1 MAMKRSEQFCLR
13 FSMDNPRH
21 VKVYQILENLNL
33 KIYKSK
39 TQFIINAIEAYI
51 EEKDEETLTRKKKK
65 RKDEFMTREQFQQE
79 REQMK
84 SEIRTELYQELIS
97 YLANSAMSGAIR
109 QMPVNN
115 QQITKEEPRQQEV
128 ITHDDKVKQLGEI
141 DSVMSEAMK
150 WS

>member
-1 MAMKRSEQFCLR
+1 
-13 FSMDNPRH
+13 
-21 VKVYQILENLNL
+21 
-33 KIYKSK
+33 
-39 TQFIINAIEAYI
+39 
-51 EEKDEETLTRKKKK
+51 
-65 RKDEFMTREQFQQE
+65 MTREQFQQE

-115 QQITKEEPRQQEV
+115 QQIITEESRQQEV
-128 ITHDDKVKQLGEI
+128 ITHEDKVKQLGEI
-141 DSVMSEAMK
+141 ESVMSEAMK

>member
-51 EEKDEETLTRKKKK
+51 EEKDEDTLTKKKK

-109 QMPVNN
+109 QMSVNN
-115 QQITKEEPRQQEV
+115 QQIITEESRQQEV
-128 ITHDDKVKQLGEI
+128 ITHEDKVKQLGEI
-141 DSVMSEAMK
+141 ESVMSEAMK